1 MPIQLVVFDWAGTI
15 IDFGSCAPVLAFQQ
29 AFAAKGIAVGT
40 AETRRPM
47 GVHKK
52 DHVRE
57 MLKAQGRPWTEA
69 EVDELYQIATP
80 LQLKFAAERGRL
92 IPGVVE
98 TVRLL
103 RDRGIKVGTTTGYFR
118 AALDVC
124 LTAAKEQGFE
134 PDEAVCADDVPRGRS
149 APWMLFRVMERLNVY
164 PPRSVLKVG
173 DTPIDMAEAVN
184 AGAWALGVVDS
195 SNEMGLTEPEFAALP
210 DDERER
216 RRTAVRDV
224 LLNAGA
230 DATIDSLVEL
240 PDAIAAFEAML

>member
-1 MPIQLVVFDWAGTI
+1 MPIQLVVFDWAGTL
-15 IDFGSCAPVLAFQQ
+15 IDFGSCGPALAFQQ
-29 AFAAKGIAVGT
+29 AFAAKGIAVT
-40 AETRRPM
+40 PADARRPM
-47 GVHKK
+47 GLNKK

-57 MLKAQGRPWTEA
+57 MLRAAGRPWTEA
-69 EVDELYQIATP
+69 DVEELYAAVTP
-80 LQLKFAAERGRL
+80 LQVKLAAERGTL

-124 LTAAKEQGFE
+124 LEAAKQQGFE
-134 PDEAVCADDVPRGRS
+134 PDATACPDDVPQGRP
-149 APWMLFRVMERLNVY
+149 APWMLFRVMEALGVY
-164 PPRSVLKVG
+164 PPRAVLKVG
-173 DTPIDMAEAVN
+173 DTPADMAEAVN

-195 SNEMGLTEPEFAALP
+195 SNEMGLTEAEFAGLSES
-210 DDERER
+210 EREAR
-216 RRTAVRDV
+216 RAAVRDV

-240 PDAIAAFEAML
+240 TDAIAAFEAMS